1 MSRLTVSGRLEQY
14 STARNPLG
22 FYYNVAVAATYTLP
36 ESSLSIKDYVYRA
49 CEAAIFQHPILCAI
63 PVGED
68 TKEPHWARLPEIDLG
83 RSVSSQKRSHPF
95 PGEDEK
101 DDELEKLLNIQ
112 HNIAFSPPLPYWRVC
127 LLLDAGNKRRFTAA
141 FVFHHAVGDGTSG
154 KAFHKS
160 FLEGLH
166 AVTESSAET
175 RQVISSPTMPL
186 LPSIEEI
193 HPMTLTIPYLATTLF
208 KEKVWSWRDPGLW
221 TGSEIRVPL
230 ETQMRHIVIPKS
242 LATSFRH
249 ACRRNNTTITAALQ
263 TIVSRAVFTHI
274 PDNFTQLKCNGPL
287 SSRKFLPDIVTDDS
301 IGVWIQD
308 YNEFYSRDDV
318 MLDSFPWSEAQRSRR
333 TIESTLSL
341 QGTNASPNLLRYV
354 NDFHQELFLSKV
366 GKQRGSSFEL
376 SNIGVF
382 APGLN
387 LNDDPSKPHIGRMI
401 FSQCAS
407 VTGCAVEISVISGG
421 DGCLVLAL
429 SWQTGVVEEGLASSV
444 IETVEKEVHEL
455 AQE

>member
-1 MSRLTVSGRLEQY
+1 MEQY

>member
-36 ESSLSIKDYVYRA
+36 GSSLSIEDYVYRA
-49 CEAAIFQHPILCAI
+49 CESAIGQHPILSAI
-63 PVGED
+63 PIGED
-68 TKEPHWARLPEIDLG
+68 TKEPYWARLPEIDLE
-83 RSVSSQKRSHPF
+83 RSVSFQNRSQSF

-101 DDELEKLLNIQ
+101 DDELENLINTQ
-112 HNIAFSPPLPYWRVC
+112 HNTPFSPPLQYWRVC
-127 LLLDAGNKRRFTAA
+127 VLLDAGNERRFTAV

-154 KAFHKS
+154 KAFHKT
-160 FLEGLH
+160 FLEALH
-166 AVTESSAET
+166 AATESPTET
-175 RQVISSPTMPL
+175 KRVIPSPTMPL
-186 LPSIEEI
+186 LPNIEEI

-208 KEKVWSWRDPGLW
+208 KAKAWSWRDPGLW

-249 ACRRNNTTITAALQ
+249 ACRRNNTTITGALQ
-263 TIVSRAVFTHI
+263 TIVSRAFFTHL
-274 PDNFTQLKCNGPL
+274 PETFTQIKCDGPL

-308 YNEFYSRDDV
+308 YNEYYSRDSV
-318 MLDSFPWSEAQRSRR
+318 LVDSFPWNEAQRSRR

-341 QGTNASPNLLRYV
+341 QGTNASPNLLKYV
-354 NDFHQELFLSKV
+354 NDIHQELFLSKI

-382 APGLN
+382 APGLKS
-387 LNDDPSKPHIGRMI
+387 NDDPSKSQVGRMI

-421 DGCLVLAL
+421 DGCLVLAF
-429 SWQTGVVEEGLASSV
+429 SWQTGVVKEGLVSSV
-444 IETVEKEVHEL
+444 IETVEKEVHGL
-455 AQE
+455 AQ

>member
-36 ESSLSIKDYVYRA
+36 ESSLSIEDYVYRT
-49 CEAAIFQHPILCAI
+49 CESAIRQHPILSAI
-63 PVGED
+63 PIGED
-68 TKEPHWARLPEIDLG
+68 TKEPYWARLPEIDLEG
-83 RSVSSQKRSHPF
+83 SVSFQKRSHPF

-112 HNIAFSPPLPYWRVC
+112 HNTAFSLPLPYWRVC
-127 LLLDAGNKRRFTAA
+127 VLLDAENEHRFTAV

-154 KAFHKS
+154 KAFHRS
-160 FLEGLH
+160 FLDGLY
-166 AVTESSAET
+166 AATEPSAET
-175 RQVISSPTMPL
+175 RRVIASPTMPL

-249 ACRRNNTTITAALQ
+249 TCRRHNSTITGALQ
-263 TIVSRAVFTHI
+263 TIVSRAFFTHL
-274 PDNFTQLKCNGPL
+274 PETFTQLKCNGPL

-308 YNEFYSRDDV
+308 YDEYYSRDGV
-318 MLDSFPWSEAQRSRR
+318 MVDSFPWSEAQRSRR
-333 TIESTLSL
+333 AIESTLSL
-341 QGTNASPNLLRYV
+341 QGTNASPNLLKYV

-382 APGLN
+382 VPGRK
-387 LNDDPSKPHIGRMI
+387 LNDDSSKPHIGRMI

-421 DGCLVLAL
+421 DGCLVLAF
-429 SWQTGVVEEGLASSV
+429 SWQTGVVKERLVSSV
-444 IETVEKEVHEL
+444 IETVKKEVHEL
-455 AQE
+455 AQ